1 MNQYKDYTVAKISED
16 DVQSISKLE
25 KSLSDKSQK
34 DIVLI
39 AYQAGQS
46 PINQTAIH

>member
-1 MNQYKDYTVAKISED
+1 MSQYNDYTVAEISED

-46 PINQTAIH
+46 NINQSAVH